1 MSNEIILLSFFLFL
15 LVALLYSAVGH
26 AGASG
31 YIAVMGLL
39 NFAPEL
45 IKPTSLLLNIIVSA
59 IASFQFIRKGYFD
72 KKIFSVFIFSS
83 IPFAF
88 LGGYL
93 ELEVKYFKLLAGFFL
108 LFSAVMLL
116 IKPYLKQSEKPSGK
130 FPIGLGILLGS
141 LMGLVSGL
149 IGVGGGIF
157 LSPILLISGT
167 TEVKTTSGIAAAFIL
182 LNSISAL
189 SGHYQGLNQLNSE
202 TLWWVIAV
210 IAGGIAGSYLGSSRL
225 KNQIILWCL
234 VLVLL
239 SAGIKFIGGV
249 II

>member
-1 MSNEIILLSFFLFL
+1 MSSEIILVSFFLFL

-59 IASFQFIRKGYFD
+59 IAAFQFIKKGYFD

-83 IPFAF
+83 VPFAF

-93 ELEVKYFKLLAGFFL
+93 EIEVKYFKLLAGFFL
-108 LFSAVMLL
+108 LFSALMILL
-116 IKPYLKQSEKPSGK
+116 KPYLKQKEKPTGK
-130 FPIGLGILLGS
+130 FPLALGLFLGS
-141 LMGLVSGL
+141 LIGLVSGL

-157 LSPILLISGT
+157 LSPLLLMSGS
-167 TEVKTTSGIAAAFIL
+167 TEVKTTSGIAAAFIFF
-182 LNSISAL
+182 NSISAL
-189 SGHYQGLNQLNSE
+189 AGHYHGLNHLN
-202 TLWWVIAV
+202 TQTFLWIMAV
-210 IAGGIAGSYLGSSRL
+210 VFGGIAGSYLGSSKL

-239 SAGIKFIGGV
+239 SAGVKFIV
-249 II
+249 PVLF